1 MNTSCQITKK
11 YSENLME
18 HKFGRGYRRSIFTSM
33 FFFNDDRLDRFLSSQ
48 GFLSLGLKFSF
59 NLTWLKEP
67 DHPRHET
74 MYSNII
80 SPLPPP
86 FPSLPFWR
94 EFKNQGSHLIHLLIS
109 HRTHAIWTMKRTMA
123 FRELSCLLFVCFF
136 ALGNA
141 IYCLESSD
149 CSALESCCPDNVCRE
164 RCYVCSYDYQC
175 GSNEHCCKS
184 KCISGL
190 PSCSNVTLERNVVRE
205 YVRHTVVG
213 AAELLQA
220 LPLEVL
226 SPSPSSF
233 PLYPAS
239 AVLLART
246 TVIVYPVLWSSP
258 NSRNNSTS

>member
-1 MNTSCQITKK
+1 
-11 YSENLME
+11 
-18 HKFGRGYRRSIFTSM
+18 
-33 FFFNDDRLDRFLSSQ
+33 
-48 GFLSLGLKFSF
+48 
-59 NLTWLKEP
+59 
-67 DHPRHET
+67 
-74 MYSNII
+74 
-80 SPLPPP
+80 
-86 FPSLPFWR
+86 
-94 EFKNQGSHLIHLLIS
+94 
-109 HRTHAIWTMKRTMA
+109 MKRTMA
-123 FRELSCLLFVCFF
+123 FRELSCILFVCFF

-141 IYCLESSD
+141 IYCLEASD
-149 CSALESCCPDNVCRE
+149 CSALESCCPDNVCRG

-246 TVIVYPVLWSSP
+246 TVIVYPVL
-258 NSRNNSTS
+258 